1 MRRRVHRFL
10 NGTSGTLVSSET
22 SGSSIILEVFI
33 GIFTRFDIAGWKK
46 PRHAVEDILELTCL
60 IWRLDAKPSSS
71 CFLES
76 CSGKD
81 YIFII

>member
-1 MRRRVHRFL
+1 M
-10 NGTSGTLVSSET
+10 
-22 SGSSIILEVFI
+22 I
-33 GIFTRFDIAGWKK
+33 RFDIAGWKK